1 MLKEYI
7 IHNFKNHADTRLELG
22 NLTILTGINGMGKSS
37 VLQSMLVLR
46 ESYMRTPLMQTLSL
60 DGESFSI
67 GRTAGLV
74 NRSVT
79 SDQNLL
85 KISISSDEG
94 NVDFAYQYPVGDANE
109 LEMNDKTSSINTDTL
124 NKISLFT
131 DQFQYLSAFRL
142 GPQSDYQSQTSVVD
156 THRQISKKMGMGE
169 YAVYFLSKFGQ
180 ENIPVASLAY
190 EGSSSMSLK
199 QQTELWMGEISE
211 GVRLQIDQKG
221 TQYDLKYGYEKPGK
235 PTAFHSAMN
244 TGFGISYVLAIVVAV
259 LSAKPGA
266 LLLIENPE
274 AHIHP
279 SGQSALMRLLSL
291 AAANGIQ
298 IILETHSDHIVNG
311 ALVNW
316 KLQKYDRSQLAV
328 YYFDRDDSLN
338 ASLTRLTVGENGR
351 IQNAPAGFFDQMRS
365 DLEVLFDI
373 D

>member
-1 MLKEYI
+1 
-7 IHNFKNHADTRLELG
+7 
-22 NLTILTGINGMGKSS
+22 MGKSS

-46 ESYMRTPLMQTLSL
+46 ESYLRTPLMQTLSL

-74 NRSVT
+74 NRSVST
-79 SDQNLL
+79 DQNLL

-94 NVDFAYQYPVGDANE
+94 NADFAYQYPVGDTNE
-109 LEMNDKTSSINTDTL
+109 LEIEDNLL
-124 NKISLFT
+124 NVEALKNISLFT
-131 DQFQYLSAFRL
+131 DQFQYLSASRL
-142 GPQSDYQSQTSVVD
+142 GPQADYQSQTNVVD
-156 THRQISKKMGMGE
+156 THRQVSKKMGMGE

-180 ENIPVASLAY
+180 ESIPVVSLAY
-190 EGSSSMSLK
+190 ENSSMNLK
-199 QQTELWMGEISE
+199 RQTELWMGEISE
-211 GVRLQIDQKG
+211 GVRLQIDQNG
-221 TQYDLKYGYEKPGK
+221 SQYDLKYGYEKPGK
-235 PTAFHSAMN
+235 PTVFHSAMN

-316 KLQKYDRSQLAV
+316 KLNKYDRGLLAV
-328 YYFDRDDSLN
+328 YYFNRDDNLN
-338 ASLTRLTVGENGR
+338 ALPTRLNIGENGR

>member
-1 MLKEYI
+1 MIKEYF
-7 IHNFKNHADTRLELG
+7 IHNFKNHADTRMEFG
-22 NLTILTGINGMGKSS
+22 NLTILTGINGMGKST

-46 ESYMRTPLMQTLSL
+46 ESFLRAPLMNTLSL

-79 SDQNLL
+79 TDQNLL

-94 NVDFAYQYPVGDANE
+94 NVDFVYEYPVGDANE
-109 LEMNDKTSSINTDTL
+109 LEIKETTPNLETL
-124 NKISLFT
+124 KKISLFT
-131 DQFQYLSAFRL
+131 DHFQYLSAFRL

-156 THRQISKKMGMGE
+156 SHRQISKKMGMGE
-169 YAVYFLSKFGQ
+169 YAVYFLSRFGQ

-190 EGSSSMSLK
+190 ENSSSMSLK
-199 QQTELWMGEISE
+199 SQTELWMGEISE
-211 GVRLQIDQKG
+211 GVRLQVDQNG
-221 TQYDLKYGYEKPGK
+221 NQYDLKFGYEKPGK
-235 PTAFHSAMN
+235 PTVYHSAMN

-259 LSAKPGA
+259 LSAKPGS

-298 IILETHSDHIVNG
+298 IVLETHSDHIVNG

-316 KLQKYDRSQLAV
+316 KLQKYDRDRLSV
-328 YYFDRDDSLN
+328 YYFDRDESLN
-338 ASLTRLTVGENGR
+338 ASPIKLNIAESGR
-351 IQNAPAGFFDQMRS
+351 IHNAPTGFFDQMRS

-373 D
+373 DE